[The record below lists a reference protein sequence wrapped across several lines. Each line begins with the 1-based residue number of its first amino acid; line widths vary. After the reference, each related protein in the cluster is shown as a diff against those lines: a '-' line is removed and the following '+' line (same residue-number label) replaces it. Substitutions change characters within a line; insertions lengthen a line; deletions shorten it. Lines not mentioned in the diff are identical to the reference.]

1 VKTEMIATQ
10 MRIQFQQAYE
20 EGKPNLLNQITTN
33 HFIALSRF
41 LCLALLISCL
51 MPSPVQGAGISRE
64 TRKELTALKK
74 DLGQVARFT
83 RSKEFEEGRTLL
95 KDIDSRLKK
104 LIISAGLKE
113 KNSLVKQLKKTIAQ
127 REKEILKRDAEG
139 GPVFDKTNMKK
150 GLFSDS
156 ENDKEKKGNREGKVS
171 FTRDIAPF
179 MVNLCLR
186 CHNSRK
192 MESDFSLE
200 TFSTLMKG
208 GDNGSSITPGNLDR
222 SYLWSLVGKQDP
234 IKMPQGQ
241 ARITRKNWTDLKSWI
256 LEGAKYDGQ
265 DANAKLRDLVPSE
278 NEMSSQ
284 KLRALSKEEFQ
295 KLRADKT
302 KIAWKKFNADQ
313 KPAELITDELL
324 LIGNV
329 DQSRLQVYAKLL
341 EEGIQVVRQLFKIEQ
356 KPLFRGRLA
365 VFVLKDRFS
374 FDEFHFMIEKKE
386 IPKEMLS
393 SFKLTG
399 SHEDAW
405 MVFHDDQQKDEK
417 NYEDGL
423 SFPLLVTSRVI
434 ETYLSE
440 ENSKMPFWIRKGA
453 GLAALSTQK
462 KYGKELESLSWRSI
476 SILKKRYPQPKQ
488 LFRENTFINSEM
500 NPISLTFVR
509 FFVQQKGNRS
519 FLMFINEIHKGTS
532 QSAAMMKVYGQSS
545 ENMGRLFYKKLR

>member
-1 VKTEMIATQ
+1 
-10 MRIQFQQAYE
+10 MRFK
-20 EGKPNLLNQITTN
+20 EGKPDFLNQIATN
-33 HFIALSRF
+33 HFIALNRF
-41 LCLALLISCL
+41 LCLIILIFCL
-51 MPSPVQGAGISRE
+51 IPLPVQGAGISRE
-64 TRKELTALKK
+64 TRKELTTLKK
-74 DLGQVARFT
+74 DLGQVARLT
-83 RSKEFEEGRTLL
+83 RNKEFEEGRTLL
-95 KDIDSRLKK
+95 KEIDSRLKK
-104 LIISAGLKE
+104 LISSAGLKE
-113 KNSLVKQLKKTIAQ
+113 KNSLVRQLKKTIAR
-127 REKEILKRDAEG
+127 REKEFLKRDAEG
-139 GPVFDKTNMKK
+139 GPVFDKTDMKK
-150 GLFSDS
+150 GFFSDS
-156 ENDKEKKGNREGKVS
+156 ENDKEKNENREGKVS

-186 CHNSRK
+186 CHNNRK
-192 MESDFSLE
+192 KESDFSLE
-200 TFSTLMKG
+200 TFNTMMKG
-208 GDNGSSITPGNLDR
+208 GDNGSSITPGNPDR

-256 LEGAKYDGQ
+256 SEGAKFDGP
-265 DANAKLRDLVPSE
+265 DKNAKLRDLVPSE

-284 KLRALSKEEFQ
+284 KLKALSKEEFQ

-302 KIAWKKFNADQ
+302 KVAWKKFNADQ

-329 DQSRLQVYAKLL
+329 DQNRLQVYAKLL

-365 VFVLKDRFS
+365 VFILKDRFS

-417 NYEDGL
+417 NYENGL

-440 ENSKMPFWIRKGA
+440 QNSKMPFWIRKGA
-453 GLAALSTQK
+453 GLAALSIQK
-462 KYGKELESLSWRSI
+462 KYGKELESLSWQSI

-488 LFRENTFINSEM
+488 LFRESTFINSEM

-519 FLMFINEIHKGTS
+519 FLMLINEIQKGTS

-545 ENMGRLFYKKLR
+545 ENMARRFYQKLR